1 MERATNRRRG
11 VERQG
16 GGGDAFSFCFFL
28 VAVSGTHPVPP
39 PSPPPPF
46 SFSFTRIGVLTF
58 LCHDVNDIFL
68 ESAKLARYA
77 RRPVAPT
84 ALFVAFA
91 VSWVVSRLIY
101 FPAILIRS
109 AAVMPASLIAVKY
122 EIDPHPHWS
131 FFVGFLSF
139 LLCLH
144 AYWSVLIARVVA
156 KTLRAGQP
164 DDVREESEEDSD

>member
-1 MERATNRRRG
+1 MLFG
-11 VERQG
+11 GRQTKKNQN
-16 GGGDAFSFCFFL
+16 L
-28 VAVSGTHPVPP
+28 NL
-39 PSPPPPF
+39 PSPPPLF
-46 SFSFTRIGVLTF
+46 SPSSFTRVGTLVF
-58 LCHDVNDIFL
+58 LAHDVNDIFL

-101 FPAILIRS
+101 FPLVVIRS
-109 AAVMPASLIAVKY
+109 AAIEPATLIAVQY
-122 EIDPHPHWS
+122 EIDPHPHWY
-131 FFVGFLSF
+131 FFVGFLGF

-156 KTLRAGQP
+156 KTLSAGQP
-164 DDVREESEEDSD
+164 DDVREESDSDSD